1 MKFAKRIDKLEPYFF
16 AEITRKIRERR
27 QRGDEVITFAIGAPD
42 IPPPKNITNAL
53 TKAAVE
59 PQNHRYPETEGL
71 PGLRKAISKWYQ
83 DRFNVELDHDKEVL
97 PLIGAKEG
105 IGHAALCFIDPGD
118 TALVPDPGYPVY
130 SSGTLFAGGEPQW
143 MPLKEENGWLPD
155 LTKIPSHI
163 ADEAKVI
170 WLNYPNNP
178 TGSVATKEFFS
189 QVVDF
194 ASAHKIAIL
203 HDAPYTEIAYDD
215 YKPLS
220 LLEIEGAKEI
230 GIEFHSLSKTYNM
243 TGWRIAMAGG
253 NADMINALFRIKS
266 NLDSG
271 IPQAIQ
277 IAAIEALTGQQ
288 SCIKDNVEIYQNRR
302 NKLFNALNALGL
314 RVNRPKAGLYLWAKV
329 PENYT
334 SATFTAILLDDLG
347 IVVTPGTGYGKFGE
361 GYIRLS
367 LTIPDQQLDR
377 AITLL
382 SKWSIPMSSEKE

>member
-1 MKFAKRIDKLEPYFF
+1 M
-16 AEITRKIRERR
+16 
-27 QRGDEVITFAIGAPD
+27 
-42 IPPPKNITNAL
+42 
-53 TKAAVE
+53 
-59 PQNHRYPETEGL
+59 

-97 PLIGAKEG
+97 PLIWAKEG

-215 YKPLS
+215 YKPLR
-220 LLEIEGAKEI
+220 LLEIEGAK
-230 GIEFHSLSKTYNM
+230 
-243 TGWRIAMAGG
+243 
-253 NADMINALFRIKS
+253 
-266 NLDSG
+266 
-271 IPQAIQ
+271 
-277 IAAIEALTGQQ
+277 
-288 SCIKDNVEIYQNRR
+288 
-302 NKLFNALNALGL
+302 
-314 RVNRPKAGLYLWAKV
+314 
-329 PENYT
+329 
-334 SATFTAILLDDLG
+334 
-347 IVVTPGTGYGKFGE
+347 
-361 GYIRLS
+361 
-367 LTIPDQQLDR
+367 
-377 AITLL
+377 
-382 SKWSIPMSSEKE
+382 